1 MVLQVLLACFLWLL
15 SFQAAAGCLQC
26 DPHFL
31 KWVASVLKETLPG
44 DLPNRDSL
52 ITRHIQALADLHG
65 TFLRRNY
72 ERILDVRGVFEIKL
86 HIINQ
91 LKTIKRKQ
99 WKGVFLWQFS
109 MYQLR
114 FALRKKIQQ
123 ILEKF
128 ADLGINPE
136 DKSVIEGPILDCWTC
151 LRITTQCFDGEVCG
165 VEDKRLAEYNEIVLY
180 VFLVCESVITTSII
194 LVYMVCF
201 KYRKRMLLKSL
212 AY

>member
-1 MVLQVLLACFLWLL
+1 MVLQVLLVFFLGLL
-15 SFQAAAGCLQC
+15 SLQGVASCLQC
-26 DPHFL
+26 DPRFL
-31 KWVASVLKETLPG
+31 KWVVSLLKETLPD
-44 DLPNRDSL
+44 DLPNRHSL

-72 ERILDVRGVFEIKL
+72 ERILDVRGVMAIKL

-91 LKTIKRKQ
+91 LRTIKSRQ
-99 WKGVFLWQFS
+99 WKGVFLWQLS

-114 FALRKKIQQ
+114 FTLRKKIHQ

-128 ADLGINPE
+128 ADLACSE
-136 DKSVIEGPILDCWTC
+136 DCTVIEGPILDCWTC

-165 VEDKRLAEYNEIVLY
+165 VEDRRLAEYNEIVLY

-212 AY
+212 GY

>member
-1 MVLQVLLACFLWLL
+1 MVLQVLLAFFLGLL
-15 SFQAAAGCLQC
+15 SLQGVASCLQC
-26 DPHFL
+26 DPRFL
-31 KWVASVLKETLPG
+31 KWVVSLLKETLPD
-44 DLPNRDSL
+44 DLPNRNSL

-72 ERILDVRGVFEIKL
+72 ERIL
-86 HIINQ
+86 
-91 LKTIKRKQ
+91 
-99 WKGVFLWQFS
+99 GVFLWQLS

-114 FALRKKIQQ
+114 FSLRKKIHQ

-128 ADLGINPE
+128 ADLACSE
-136 DKSVIEGPILDCWTC
+136 DCTVIEGPILDCWTC

-165 VEDKRLAEYNEIVLY
+165 VEDRRLAEYNEIVLY

-194 LVYMVCF
+194 LVYLVCF

-212 AY
+212 GY

>member
-72 ERILDVRGVFEIKL
+72 ERILG
-86 HIINQ
+86 
-91 LKTIKRKQ
+91 
-99 WKGVFLWQFS
+99 FS

-128 ADLGINPE
+128 ADLA
-136 DKSVIEGPILDCWTC
+136 VIEGPILDCWTC

-165 VEDKRLAEYNEIVLY
+165 GMDGEREGSGIKTIQKTCGPSFNCSVTSAKGLKRFIKIVSRMGRVSENVVQLPQTVRCED
-180 VFLVCESVITTSII
+180 VIQDQ
-194 LVYMVCF
+194 L
-201 KYRKRMLLKSL
+201 
-212 AY
+212 

>member
-1 MVLQVLLACFLWLL
+1 MVLQILLACFLWSL
-15 SFQAAAGCLQC
+15 SFQGVASCLQC
-26 DPHFL
+26 DPRFL
-31 KWVASVLKETLPG
+31 KWVLTLLKETLPG

-52 ITRHIQALADLHG
+52 ITRHIQALADLHS

-72 ERILDVRGVFEIKL
+72 ERIIDVRGAFEIKL

-91 LKTIKRKQ
+91 LKAIKQKQ
-99 WKGVFLWQFS
+99 WKGVFLWQLS

-114 FALRKKIQQ
+114 FSLRKKIHQ
-123 ILEKF
+123 ILEEF
-128 ADLGINPE
+128 ADLACSE
-136 DKSVIEGPILDCWTC
+136 DCTVIEGPILDCWTC